1 MKRLIVFA
9 LILALSF
16 TFLASCGKPEEEY
29 TLYLGVKATVK
40 GTSVS
45 ETVAAVVT
53 DGDGKIVQCR
63 IDVID
68 FSAKV
73 DNRGDAIVTK
83 PITKREQGDDYGMAE
98 WAPAGEWYKQAEHFE
113 KYVVGMTLEDVKSIG
128 LVAGKGEDADLLAGC
143 TIAVSDFVD
152 AVTKAL
158 EGNNK
163 YTFSAKGDITSAVSA
178 IASVS
183 AAVAT
188 DESGNED
195 PTKLTFSFQ
204 TDFGAVASAKGRVAG
219 ALVDSIEIK
228 VSCDVVDSVD
238 NENNPTKA
246 LSVTST
252 SNRGTKFEL
261 GDNYGMAKYDPD
273 NVKGE
278 WYVQATELAKAS
290 IGYETKK
297 LSVFLEDNV
306 AGCNMYVDGY
316 KAALIKA
323 AETAR

>member
-16 TFLASCGKPEEEY
+16 TFLASCRKSEEEY

-143 TIAVSDFVD
+143 TIAIAFYSKTFAPLSSLIKRSTSETTVSLS
-152 AVTKAL
+152 TS
-158 EGNNK
+158 
-163 YTFSAKGDITSAVSA
+163 YSAT
-178 IASVS
+178 IASTIS
-183 AAVAT
+183 
-188 DESGNED
+188 
-195 PTKLTFSFQ
+195 
-204 TDFGAVASAKGRVAG
+204 
-219 ALVDSIEIK
+219 
-228 VSCDVVDSVD
+228 
-238 NENNPTKA
+238 
-246 LSVTST
+246 
-252 SNRGTKFEL
+252 
-261 GDNYGMAKYDPD
+261 
-273 NVKGE
+273 
-278 WYVQATELAKAS
+278 
-290 IGYETKK
+290 
-297 LSVFLEDNV
+297 
-306 AGCNMYVDGY
+306 
-316 KAALIKA
+316 
-323 AETAR
+323 